1 MDTNF
6 NEAPGLNLPA
16 PTSENTAYNLGAA
29 NSSASPEVKLP
40 AADQNFSAQ
49 PSAPPMA
56 AVPLPQAP
64 LTAVPSTSVAPI
76 ATAIAADDDNTDAI
90 DQEWISKAK
99 AIVEKTRS
107 DPYLESRE
115 LGKVKAD
122 YLKTRYNKHI
132 KVAEERQ
139 L

>member
-16 PTSENTAYNLGAA
+16 PTSESAGYNFGAA

-40 AADQNFSAQ
+40 VADHNFSAQ
-49 PSAPPMA
+49 PSTLPAAA

-64 LTAVPSTSVAPI
+64 PLAVPSTAVAPT

-139 L
+139 